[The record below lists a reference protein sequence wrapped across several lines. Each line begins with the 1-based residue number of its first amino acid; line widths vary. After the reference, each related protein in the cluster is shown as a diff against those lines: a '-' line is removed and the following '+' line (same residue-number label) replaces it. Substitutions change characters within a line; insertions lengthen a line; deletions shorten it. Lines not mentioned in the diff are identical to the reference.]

1 MKHRLPILGMLGVIL
16 VLCVC
21 LALGVGTSSL
31 NLLAFLQPDEIVL
44 RLRLPR
50 VILAA
55 LTGAG
60 LAAAGVTFQ
69 ALLRNPLADPY
80 IVGVSGGAALGG
92 VVALLLGITSHIAL
106 PLFAFLGAGGT
117 ALFIFTMARWSGRS
131 DALSLL
137 LMGVI
142 FNAFAGAVVT
152 FVKTIVSATKA
163 QEILF
168 WLMGVIGVESKET
181 LIGLSIYLCVGAI
194 ILLLMSNA
202 LNLLV
207 LGEEKAL
214 TLGLDTDKVRLS
226 CFLAA
231 ALMVGAV
238 VAFAGMVGFVGL
250 VVPHILRRFFGAD
263 HRWLIPASLLGGAAF
278 MVVADALAR
287 LTFYCFGTEIPVG
300 VITAFTGGPFF
311 LVLFCRKDRLFAL
324 S

>member
-1 MKHRLPILGMLGVIL
+1 LSRRLPVLGLLGAIF
-16 VLCVC
+16 VLCML

-60 LAAAGVTFQ
+60 LAASGVTFQ

-92 VVALLLGITSHIAL
+92 IVALLFGVTSHIVL
-106 PLFAFLGAGGT
+106 PLFAFMGAGGS
-117 ALFIFTMARWSGRS
+117 AFLIFSLARWSGRS

-168 WLMGVIGVESKET
+168 WLMGVIGVESSST
-181 LIGLSIYLCVGAI
+181 LIGLSIYLCIGAI

-207 LGEEKAL
+207 LGEEKAQ

-231 ALMVGAV
+231 SLMVGAV
-238 VAFAGMVGFVGL
+238 VAFSGMVGFVGL
-250 VVPHILRRFFGAD
+250 VVPHILRRIFGAD
-263 HRWLIPASLLGGAAF
+263 HRWLIPASLVGGATF

-311 LVLFCRKDRLFAL
+311 LILFCRKDRMFTL

>member
-1 MKHRLPILGMLGVIL
+1 MNRFATLILLGLFLTL
-16 VLCVC
+16 VFL
-21 LALGVGTSSL
+21 LALGVGTSSVDL
-31 NLLAFLQPDEIVL
+31 FAFLRPDEIVL

-55 LTGAG
+55 LVGAG
-60 LAAAGVTFQ
+60 LAASGVTFQ

-92 VVALLLGITSHIAL
+92 IVALVLGVTSHFIL
-106 PLFAFLGAGGT
+106 PAFAFMGAAGS
-117 ALFIFTMARWSGRS
+117 ALAIFTLARWSGRS
-131 DALSLL
+131 DPLSLL

-142 FNAFAGAVVT
+142 FNAFAGALVT

-168 WLMGVIGVESKET
+168 WLMGVIGVEPMST
-181 LIGLSIYLCVGAI
+181 LLGLGLYLLVASIVLV
-194 ILLLMSNA
+194 LFSNA
-202 LNLLV
+202 LNILV

-214 TLGLDTDKVRLS
+214 ALGLETTSIRMA

-250 VVPHILRRFFGAD
+250 VVPHILRRMFGAD
-263 HRWLIPASLLGGAAF
+263 HRWLLPASLLGGAGF

-311 LVLFCRKDRLFAL
+311 LILFCRKDRMFAAH
-324 S
+324 